1 MACEE
6 ENVLLQEKLDA
17 AAKEDTQVF
26 VKFRKNQN
34 FPGSAFAPL
43 KKARAL
49 MMLAIKDFFSEELS
63 PEHLPWRDHV
73 SALWHTLPSGPTLKP
88 DTVMVKLQNIHDN
101 RGENYFKF
109 TVVLLKRLQF
119 YPKSIDPFF
128 AMWSDPESDLEMRRR
143 GPR

>member
-34 FPGSAFAPL
+34 FPGPAFAPL

-73 SALWHTLPSGPTLKP
+73 
-88 DTVMVKLQNIHDN
+88 
-101 RGENYFKF
+101 
-109 TVVLLKRLQF
+109 
-119 YPKSIDPFF
+119 
-128 AMWSDPESDLEMRRR
+128 
-143 GPR
+143 

>member
-43 KKARAL
+43 KKTRAL
-49 MMLAIKDFFSEELS
+49 MMLAIKDFFLRSFL
-63 PEHLPWRDHV
+63 L
-73 SALWHTLPSGPTLKP
+73 
-88 DTVMVKLQNIHDN
+88 NI
-101 RGENYFKF
+101 
-109 TVVLLKRLQF
+109 
-119 YPKSIDPFF
+119 
-128 AMWSDPESDLEMRRR
+128 
-143 GPR
+143 

>member
-43 KKARAL
+43 KK
-49 MMLAIKDFFSEELS
+49 
-63 PEHLPWRDHV
+63 
-73 SALWHTLPSGPTLKP
+73 T
-88 DTVMVKLQNIHDN
+88 
-101 RGENYFKF
+101 
-109 TVVLLKRLQF
+109 
-119 YPKSIDPFF
+119 
-128 AMWSDPESDLEMRRR
+128 
-143 GPR
+143 

>member
-43 KKARAL
+43 KKTRAL
-49 MMLAIKDFFSEELS
+49 MMLAIKDFFLRSFLLNIY
-63 PEHLPWRDHV
+63 PGAIMFQPCGTPCHLAPP
-73 SALWHTLPSGPTLKP
+73 SSQTL
-88 DTVMVKLQNIHDN
+88 
-101 RGENYFKF
+101 
-109 TVVLLKRLQF
+109 
-119 YPKSIDPFF
+119 
-128 AMWSDPESDLEMRRR
+128 
-143 GPR
+143 

>member
-43 KKARAL
+43 KKTRAL

-63 PEHLPWRDHV
+63 PEHLPSRSCFSLVAHLAIWPHPQARHCD
-73 SALWHTLPSGPTLKP
+73 
-88 DTVMVKLQNIHDN
+88 
-101 RGENYFKF
+101 GEIAEY
-109 TVVLLKRLQF
+109 
-119 YPKSIDPFF
+119 S
-128 AMWSDPESDLEMRRR
+128 
-143 GPR
+143 